1 MSDGKP
7 VIDLVDASDSADMDH
22 MRSLFREYQE
32 WLGVDLCFQGFE
44 NELSS
49 LPGDYEPPRGCLILA
64 RDRETGTIAGGA
76 GFRPIDDSTCEM
88 KRLYV
93 RPPWRGT
100 GLGRWMAEEL
110 VRKAKS
116 AGYRK
121 MCLDTLGRLKA
132 AIGLY
137 EAMGFRQIPSYYD
150 NPLDDVIYM
159 EVELGDFR

>member
-1 MSDGKP
+1 MSEGKP
-7 VIDLVDASDSADMDH
+7 VIDLVDAEGPADMDH
-22 MRSLFREYQE
+22 IRSLFREYQE

-44 NELSS
+44 NELLS
-49 LPGDYEPPRGCLILA
+49 LPGDYEPPRGCLMLA
-64 RDRETGTIAGGA
+64 RDRATGTITGGG

-100 GLGRWMAEEL
+100 GLGRRMAEEL
-110 VRKAKS
+110 IRKAIS

-121 MCLDTLGRLKA
+121 MCLDTLGHLKA
-132 AIGLY
+132 AISLY
-137 EAMGFRQIPSYYD
+137 ETMGFREIPSYYD

-159 EVELGDFR
+159 EVELDAVR

>member
-1 MSDGKP
+1 MSEAKP
-7 VIDLVDASDSADMDH
+7 VIELVDASGPADMDH
-22 MRSLFREYQE
+22 VRSLFREYQE

-49 LPGDYEPPRGCLILA
+49 LPGDYVAPLGCLILA
-64 RDRETGTIAGGA
+64 RDRKSGAIAGGG
-76 GFRPIDDSTCEM
+76 GFRPIDDGTCEM

-116 AGYRK
+116 VGYRK
-121 MCLDTLGRLKA
+121 MCLDTLGHLKA

-137 EAMGFRQIPSYYD
+137 KSMGFREIPSYYD

-159 EVELGDFR
+159 EAELTDRR